1 MMRVD
6 IAVFSYVNDLHL
18 KPKRTK
24 KKPKKQKTHKPK
36 IYGTRQQS

>member
-18 KPKRTK
+18 KPNRTK
-24 KKPKKQKTHKPK
+24 KKTKNQKKHKPK